1 MDDVTLGAMLTRRG
15 MALLAGMMWMAVG
28 VMLLTRS
35 VFMVRDGLTEGT
47 SAAKAFIL
55 VALGL
60 VIGAAKGLF
69 VLSKTAERHLRR
81 IDTLPEPSP
90 AWKVFP
96 IYVIPLIAV
105 MMGFGFWIKSLA
117 HGGTIGWCTAGAL
130 YAGIGA
136 ALLGSALR
144 YFKKKI
150 PS

>member
-1 MDDVTLGAMLTRRG
+1 MLTRRG
-15 MALLAGMMWMAVG
+15 LAVFAGVMWTAVG
-28 VMLLTRS
+28 LMLLTRS
-35 VFMVRDGLTEGT
+35 VFMVRDGLNGGT
-47 SAAKAFIL
+47 SPGKAFLL
-55 VALGL
+55 VGLGL

-69 VLSKTAERHLRR
+69 VLSKTADRHLRR

-96 IYVIPLIAV
+96 LYVIPLIGL
-105 MMGFGFWIKSLA
+105 MMGFGIWIRSLA
-117 HGGTIGWCTAGAL
+117 KDGTIGWCSAGAL

-144 YFKKKI
+144 YFKKKL